1 MYSLKQRPVRWR
13 HQFAKCYVD
22 FLKERC
28 CSGVALLLSKS
39 DFPEGVSV
47 ALLPKQHENILI
59 PGNLDSGKD
68 GKLQLYDK
76 AENRAQAYVGLDVIE
91 ARILKMW
98 WMFRD
103 HQVNSLLDVGRL
115 SFSAGWFLRFHVGAV
130 VQWFWGQ
137 GSSVEFSRCSQ

>member
-1 MYSLKQRPVRWR
+1 M
-13 HQFAKCYVD
+13 D

-91 ARILKMW
+91 ARILKM
-98 WMFRD
+98 
-103 HQVNSLLDVGRL
+103 
-115 SFSAGWFLRFHVGAV
+115 
-130 VQWFWGQ
+130 
-137 GSSVEFSRCSQ
+137 